1 MVVLWMVW
9 FLCCVGNWY
18 ECEYGLVCVMCV
30 MLMLLYGYY
39 CVIFVFFSRLLIICV
54 FVFLVVIVCS
64 CCWSVGFVVLKFGIW
79 VGCFVF
85 SFMIVCMLLIGIE
98 FFVIVLIDSFL
109 SVCVMGSGNLV
120 VLFFIVGVLKF
131 IYGSLLLVLWFGVM
145 LYWCVSL
152 LNDLFVFS
160 LFSMVVVVIGFL
172 MMIKCG
178 LNLFLLS
185 VVMSLL

>member
-1 MVVLWMVW
+1 
-9 FLCCVGNWY
+9 
-18 ECEYGLVCVMCV
+18 
-30 MLMLLYGYY
+30 
-39 CVIFVFFSRLLIICV
+39 
-54 FVFLVVIVCS
+54 
-64 CCWSVGFVVLKFGIW
+64 
-79 VGCFVF
+79 
-85 SFMIVCMLLIGIE
+85 MIVCMLLIGIE